1 MEVNIKNITP
11 KNNYVLSI
19 VYTYETY
26 VLDSMQQ
33 CTKETSLLRTQNIFL
48 NRELLK
54 KFTNMLYYLD
64 PLCLK
69 FNLN

>member
-33 CTKETSLLRTQNIFL
+33 CTKETFLLRTQNIFL

-64 PLCLK
+64 PLYLK

>member
-33 CTKETSLLRTQNIFL
+33 CTKEAFLLRTQNIFL
-48 NRELLK
+48 NREFLK
-54 KFTNMLYYLD
+54 KFTSMLYYLD